1 MHWMEEATTNTR
13 PHLALQ
19 HQQFVPRDH
28 DNSSCWVDD
37 SSHEKLQCRK
47 LSLPLDLVVP
57 FIATNTMSIT
67 TTAATNKRKHDDTVT
82 NKNKRVHR
90 KHTKNDPPSTVKD
103 QGRAV
108 FAEGTSTPC
117 SSGSNLVSGILV
129 QKDNHHNHHRNYPKN
144 SKEFTPLPP
153 DFVPGPFDVICG
165 RGADVKKHPGNVLF
179 KQKIQECLPA
189 YAKATSKHQ
198 KSIIVS
204 SVVEFF
210 RRRSNNSSTARTGGG
225 GGGFVK
231 VSTTPRHD
239 TSTTSPG
246 DSPGSRQDVAVRWSA
261 VSEYW
266 AREKTGQAFRD
277 QLSHR
282 YKSATK
288 TKRRRWKQEE
298 QKAVHAAAQQQQQ
311 RQQAVDATS
320 NATNSK
326 PRGAIPPDNTFPR
339 TSSQGNSNYQEQEL
353 GLDVA
358 PMHEMNDQDYNDED
372 WWSLDE
378 GDNEDPSSSLSF
390 LLDECLN
397 ISVRPHIQRFVHDV
411 QTEKMELDRLQNQF
425 RIPEQVYEAHL
436 ESLLTRHNQRLL
448 HGFKTDGNIQGSL
461 QNATA
466 SAATTRSM
474 ERSAWPDPVAVW
486 NAWNGG
492 RDEESFL

>member
-1 MHWMEEATTNTR
+1 MDMMEDETNTR
-13 PHLALQ
+13 PLLQ
-19 HQQFVPRDH
+19 HLRFQDH
-28 DNSSCWVDD
+28 DSWFVASN
-37 SSHEKLQCRK
+37 HEKLDRF
-47 LSLPLDLVVP
+47 LRRSSPLNCPV
-57 FIATNTMSIT
+57 INTTM
-67 TTAATNKRKHDDTVT
+67 TTANTSAVKRTYPMV
-82 NKNKRVHR
+82 
-90 KHTKNDPPSTVKD
+90 S
-103 QGRAV
+103 
-108 FAEGTSTPC
+108 TSTIFRQHQHYPKFPQ
-117 SSGSNLVSGILV
+117 SLENGPGRLAFEEETPKPRHIRSNLVSKI
-129 QKDNHHNHHRNYPKN
+129 QQEDHRNHCKQN
-144 SKEFTPLPP
+144 KGFTPLPP

-165 RGADVKKHPGNVLF
+165 RGAHIKKHPGNVLF

-189 YAKATSKHQ
+189 YAKATSKLQ

-210 RRRSNNSSTARTGGG
+210 RRRSNSCGTAGTG

-231 VSTTPRHD
+231 ESTTHPRS

-246 DSPGSRQDVAVRWSA
+246 NSPGNRQDVVGRWKA

-448 HGFKTDGNIQGSL
+448 HGFKTDRNIQGSL
-461 QNATA
+461 QHAVA
-466 SAATTRSM
+466 SAATTRRM
-474 ERSAWPDPVAVW
+474 DRSVWPDPVAVW
-486 NAWNGG
+486 NAWDGG
-492 RDEESFL
+492 RDQESFL

>member
-1 MHWMEEATTNTR
+1 MMDMMEDETNTR
-13 PHLALQ
+13 PLLQ
-19 HQQFVPRDH
+19 HQRFRDDDSWFVT
-28 DNSSCWVDD
+28 
-37 SSHEKLQCRK
+37 SSHEKLDCLQRR
-47 LSLPLDLVVP
+47 SSPLNFPV
-57 FIATNTMSIT
+57 IHTAM
-67 TTAATNKRKHDDTVT
+67 TTANTSDMKRTHPMVSK
-82 NKNKRVHR
+82 
-90 KHTKNDPPSTVKD
+90 STIFRQHQHYPKYP
-103 QGRAV
+103 QSLENGPGLSAI
-108 FAEGTSTPC
+108 EEKTPKPRII
-117 SSGSNLVSGILV
+117 GSNLVSRV
-129 QKDNHHNHHRNYPKN
+129 MHEDNHSNHCKQNKA
-144 SKEFTPLPP
+144 FTPLPP

-165 RGADVKKHPGNVLF
+165 RGAHIKKHPGNVLF

-189 YAKATSKHQ
+189 YAKATSKLQ

-210 RRRSNNSSTARTGGG
+210 RHRSNSSSTAGTGGG

-231 VSTTPRHD
+231 ESTTPRSS

-246 DSPGSRQDVAVRWSA
+246 NSPGSRQDVVVTWSA

-311 RQQAVDATS
+311 RQQEVDATS

-326 PRGAIPPDNTFPR
+326 PRGAIPPENTFPR
-339 TSSQGNSNYQEQEL
+339 TSSLGHSNYQEQEL
-353 GLDVA
+353 GLDVV

-378 GDNEDPSSSLSF
+378 ADNEDPSSSLSF

-397 ISVRPHIQRFVHDV
+397 ICVQPHIKRFVHDV

-448 HGFKTDGNIQGSL
+448 HGFKTDRNIQGSL
-461 QNATA
+461 HNAIA
-466 SAATTRSM
+466 SAATTRRM
-474 ERSAWPDPVAVW
+474 DRSVWPDPVAVW
-486 NAWNGG
+486 NPMECLEWGEG
-492 RDEESFL
+492 